1 MTNRLFLALEIP
13 EDLLD
18 EFIEIRDEIYGS
30 CDRVKWEPK
39 EKLHIT
45 LKFLGDTQENHK
57 KNIIEKIE
65 KIVNKSSHINLN
77 FSKFG
82 LFYRD
87 NAPKILWAGLK
98 DSEQMLNLVNKINC
112 EMELLGFKKEKRK
125 FKPHL
130 TFLRLRGKEDM
141 ARINYFLD
149 SDISDL
155 DFKADTLTLFQSEL
169 LPKGSVYKKVRS
181 FKLK

>member
-1 MTNRLFLALEIP
+1 MTSRLFIALEIP

-18 EFIEIRDEIYGS
+18 EFIEIRDQIYGS
-30 CDRVKWEPK
+30 CKRVKWEPK

-45 LKFLGDTQENHK
+45 LKFLGDIPES
-57 KNIIEKIE
+57 IEKFILE
-65 KIVNKSSHINLN
+65 KIKKIVNKSSHINLN

-82 LFYRD
+82 LFFRD
-87 NAPKILWAGLK
+87 NSPKILWAGFK
-98 DSEQMLNLVNKINC
+98 HSEQLIKIVNEIED
-112 EMELLGFKKEKRK
+112 EMKSIGLKKEKRR

-130 TFLRLRGKEDM
+130 TFLRLRGREDM
-141 ARINYFLD
+141 TRINYFLD

-155 DFKADTLTLFQSEL
+155 FFKAETLTLYKSEL
-169 LPKGSVYKKVRS
+169 CKTGSVYKKVKS